1 MGRQTLQ
8 TIRRLALPCLLLLA
22 LHAHGQSVLGGS
34 STACDP
40 TKQSCAPS
48 TGGTGGGSK
57 ACPGSPGGST
67 CGGAG
72 PAALG
77 NTSNTNLGAG
87 NPINIITG
95 NKYQQEVDM
104 PALPGVLG
112 LEIVRYYNSQYSL
125 PNVPTGVLGHGWK
138 LSYETELY
146 DTAVG
151 IQIVQ
156 ADGTRVIFQQSKG
169 EPSHCTS
176 TNPANGTVTILSKP
190 QGKEYLW
197 RWQGNASGGGRQLL
211 FNSQG
216 KLVQIAQPTGEYVS
230 LLYSPKGWL
239 LQVRDPQGRELN
251 LNYLD
256 AKTAQADKDGT
267 QRFRGVQSIDSP
279 VGRFNYGYGNELPKG
294 STANK
299 TLTVAN
305 LTTVGIP
312 TWHDTSRRTF
322 EFSNRSPSRS
332 SITRLYH
339 YEDPRFVTLLTGI
352 SVQGSGSDGAPIS
365 QRLSTYGYDGTGH
378 ANLSQKADGIEKV
391 TLDTRTAG
399 QTLLTNSLGQKTLY
413 KHTLIAGQWRLLES
427 RGAGCAQCGPS
438 NMRYGY
444 DKLGRLTEQTELDPT
459 GKPTITTRTTP
470 DAFSRTAKIE
480 TIRYSAGKPGA
491 AQTQVRYEYPSDHAT
506 EPSLIATPS
515 VIPGKEHQINIR
527 YNAVGQSTEI
537 TESGFEPRYGQAPR
551 PIERST
557 RYSYQS
563 VNGNSVLKT
572 IDGPLPNGPTNS
584 PQDSDI
590 TQLSWDKTGSAI
602 TTVQQPGGDVDT
614 VAYDKGTGLL
624 TEAKNAQGFYTRF
637 VHNPRQQLVTTRSG
651 GPGWKHDF
659 VQSYRYD
666 ALGNATE
673 IGDGEDAAE
682 GKTFAAKARQGFDA
696 LGRMQWYAN
705 SLGILT
711 HNRYDTESRLIASGR
726 YSNAMAQVETVAVNA
741 LAVARQP
748 AAKSLGPLRTWQVMD
763 DFGRIVATISPD
775 SGTTSRAFDAADRMI
790 ASTDAKGNQ
799 ASYEYDAKGRIQGQ
813 RITDVATKQVTQT
826 SWKYQGAHLVALA
839 HPNQSERYE
848 YDERGLRV
856 AQIVTLKTAQ
866 GEHSA
871 VTRYQFDDAGKLLST
886 SLPDGSRI
894 AYERNAQGQ
903 VVALNRE
910 QVTSTWLRW
919 ADRPQTLVKDL
930 QRDLVGIKH
939 YSTGNGIEADFQRS
953 SEGALARVVYRQ
965 TRPPAQQTAALSPL
979 RMRATQDTLDLLLG
993 VRAAHAAQGP
1003 GALALPADPQALLDH
1018 RYLWDERGN
1027 LLHSKDLAGHEA
1039 TEHNYAY
1046 DQSSRLLAVASSQEA
1061 SRYFYDPAGR
1071 RVLSQ
1076 QGIKDQ
1082 SDFSGTVK
1090 IDYQPNTHHW
1100 VNADTQQ
1107 ASYDANGQTHLVGNR
1122 EYVWDALGKLI
1133 EIRQESKPIASYRYN
1148 HRGERI
1154 SKTVGGPHAATSTAY
1169 LYEQR
1174 QLSAELNTQGQLTRQ
1189 YIYLAD
1195 QAIAL
1200 IDTPQGRA
1208 LDTPGHNA
1216 FAALL
1221 RDLGLIADAWLG
1233 GDTQLVWLH
1242 TNHLGAPEAASNAK
1256 GALIWRASYAPFG
1269 QATLTAEHF
1278 TLNLRLPGQY
1288 QDAETGLHYNRQRYY
1303 DPERGQ
1309 YLTPDPLGTPNGFN
1323 GYAYVAYNPLKY
1335 IDPEGLILYAFDG
1348 TENTNVQSWLDE
1360 HNGSA
1365 SNVVKFVKAYQ
1376 GGGEVAHYITGVG
1389 TDYIG
1394 NDGYPNII
1402 SKSYDHVGVPDR
1414 GGNFSG
1420 PDRID
1425 RMIQYLNNDA
1435 GAQTDH
1441 SLAMEVDIVGFS
1453 RGGAEARDFA
1463 NQIAKNTRNGIYT
1476 YKVQTE
1482 IFDGQSYHQVF
1493 ETRCQKVDF
1502 RFMGLFDTVLSTNL
1516 SLHSY
1521 QLGIPAQFKYV
1532 AQAVA
1537 LNEYRSGTA
1546 PADIPFWNETRTYL
1560 PDSNH
1565 YGGFPL
1571 ESIGASSNKPGQIR
1585 IELGFI
1591 GAHADIGG
1599 GYGANDYQLSLV
1611 ALNWMA
1617 KQAQLAGIVSMGKPA
1632 AIDMNSPVIH
1642 DQSNALRWGD
1652 PAKAKPVQIGNGRI
1666 FMPEDRQVN
1675 GAFRGSTQRTMN
1687 FNFSNGTP
1695 NSRSMIN
1702 ADTQQFIS
1710 YTARN
1715 PSPNGSQNTNDIA
1728 QIVNLKN
1735 ATGTV
1740 DMQGYMQWLRDHGY
1754 QFVGDK

>member
-1 MGRQTLQ
+1 MRLQTLQ
-8 TIRRLALPCLLLLA
+8 MLRRISLPCLLLFA

-48 TGGTGGGSK
+48 TPSTPGGSN
-57 ACPGSPGGST
+57 ACSASPGGCT
-67 CGGAG
+67 CGCAST
-72 PAALG
+72 ATLG
-77 NTSNTNLGAG
+77 NTSGTIQSAG
-87 NPINIITG
+87 NPINIING

-112 LEIVRYYNSQYSL
+112 LEIVRHYNSQYSL
-125 PNVPTGVLGHGWK
+125 PNVPTGVLGRGWK

-156 ADGTRVIFQQSKG
+156 ADGTRVIFQHSKG

-176 TNPANGTVTILSKP
+176 TNPANGTVTVLSKP

-197 RWQGNASGGGRQLL
+197 RWQGNASEGGRQLL

-279 VGRFNYGYGNELPKG
+279 VGRFSYGYGNELPKG
-294 STANK
+294 SIANK

-305 LTTVGIP
+305 LTTVGLP

-352 SVQGSGSDGAPIS
+352 SVQGSGSDGAQIS
-365 QRLSTYGYDGTGH
+365 QRLSTYGYDANAR
-378 ANLSQKADGIEKV
+378 ANLSQKADSIEKV
-391 TLDTRTAG
+391 TLDTRSAG

-459 GKPTITTRTTP
+459 GKPIATTRTTP

-491 AQTQVRYEYPSDHAT
+491 AQTQVRYEYPSEHAT

-515 VIPGKEHQINIR
+515 VIPGKEHQVSIR
-527 YNAVGQSTEI
+527 YNAVGQPTEI
-537 TESGFEPRYGQAPR
+537 TETGFEPRYGQAPR
-551 PIERST
+551 PITRST

-637 VHNPRQQLVTTRSG
+637 MHNPRQQLVTTRSG
-651 GPGWKHDF
+651 GPGWRHDF

-673 IGDGEDAAE
+673 IGDGDDAAE
-682 GKTFAAKARQGFDA
+682 GKSFAAKARQGFDA

-711 HNRYDTESRLIASGR
+711 QNRYDTESRLLETGR
-726 YSNAMAQVETVAVNA
+726 YSNTMAQVETVAVSA

-763 DFGRIVATISPD
+763 DFGRIVASISPD

-799 ASYEYDAKGRIQGQ
+799 ASYEYDAKGRIQRQ
-813 RITDVATKQVTQT
+813 RITDAATKQVTQT
-826 SWKYQGAHLVALA
+826 SWKYQGPHLVALA

-848 YDERGLRV
+848 YDERGLRI

-886 SLPDGSRI
+886 SLPDGSQI
-894 AYERNAQGQ
+894 DYERNAQGQ

-910 QVTSTWLRW
+910 QVTTTWLRW

-979 RMRATQDTLDLLLG
+979 RMRAAQDTLDLLLG
-993 VRAAHAAQGP
+993 VSAAHAAQGP

-1046 DQSSRLLAVASSQEA
+1046 DLSGRLLAVASSQEA

-1090 IDYQPNTHHW
+1090 IDYQPNTHRW

-1133 EIRQESKPIASYRYN
+1133 EIRQENKALASYRYN

-1154 SKTVGGPHAATSTAY
+1154 SKTVNSPNAAAATAY
-1169 LYEQR
+1169 LYEQK

-1208 LDTPGHNA
+1208 LATPEHNA
-1216 FAALL
+1216 FAAVL
-1221 RDLGLIADAWLG
+1221 RDLGLIVDAWLG

-1242 TNHLGAPEAASNAK
+1242 NNHLGAPEAASNAK
-1256 GALIWRASYAPFG
+1256 GALLWQASYAPFG
-1269 QATLTAEHF
+1269 QATLKVEHF

-1288 QDAETGLHYNRQRYY
+1288 ADAETGLHYNRQRYY

-1309 YLTPDPLGTPNGFN
+1309 YLSPDPLGTPNGPN

-1348 TENTNVQSWLDE
+1348 TENTDDTTWLAQ
-1360 HNGSA
+1360 HNSSL
-1365 SNVVKFVKAYQ
+1365 SNVVKFAKVYQDGKAR
-1376 GGGEVAHYITGVG
+1376 YITGVG

-1394 NDGYPNII
+1394 KDGYPDII
-1402 SKSYDHVGVPDR
+1402 SANYYGVRGLVPDR
-1414 GGNFSG
+1414 GGNYSG
-1420 PDRID
+1420 PVRID
-1425 RMIQYLNNDA
+1425 RMVQYLNNDA
-1435 GAQTDH
+1435 GAQTDPNQ
-1441 SLAMEVDIVGFS
+1441 AMEVDIVGFS
-1453 RGGAEARDFA
+1453 RGAAEARDFA
-1463 NQIAKNTRNGIYT
+1463 NRIAKNTKNGWYSYQLPT
-1476 YKVQTE
+1476 GK
-1482 IFDGQSYHQVF
+1482 FDPKTSLALYATH
-1493 ETRCQKVDF
+1493 CQKIDF
-1502 RFMGLFDTVLSTNL
+1502 RFMGLFDTVLSVNR
-1516 SLHSY
+1516 SGYSY

-1537 LNEYRSGTA
+1537 LNEYRSGSGA
-1546 PADIPFWNETRTYL
+1546 SDIPLWESTRVHL
-1560 PDSNH
+1560 PEDNH

-1571 ESIGASSNKPGQIR
+1571 ESIGSSSSVPGQTR

-1599 GYGANDYQLSLV
+1599 GYSAADNQLSLV
-1611 ALNWMA
+1611 ALNWMV
-1617 KQAQLAGIVSMGKPA
+1617 KQAQLAGVTMDKPT
-1632 AIDMNSPVIH
+1632 AIDMNNPVIH
-1642 DQSNALRWGD
+1642 DQSNILRWGN
-1652 PAKAKPVQIGNGRI
+1652 PTGAKPVLTKARTY
-1666 FMPEDRQVN
+1666 MRPEDRRVN
-1675 GAFRGSTQRTMN
+1675 GAVGGSTQRAMQ
-1687 FNFSNGTP
+1687 FNFSNGTA
-1695 NSRSMIN
+1695 NGRSMTN
-1702 ADTQQFIS
+1702 ADTHQYIS
-1710 YTARN
+1710 YTPRD
-1715 PSPNGSQNTNDIA
+1715 PSPAGPAQDTNDIA
-1728 QIVNLKN
+1728 AIVNLKN
-1735 ATGTV
+1735 ATGRV

-1754 QFVGDK
+1754 QFYDSK